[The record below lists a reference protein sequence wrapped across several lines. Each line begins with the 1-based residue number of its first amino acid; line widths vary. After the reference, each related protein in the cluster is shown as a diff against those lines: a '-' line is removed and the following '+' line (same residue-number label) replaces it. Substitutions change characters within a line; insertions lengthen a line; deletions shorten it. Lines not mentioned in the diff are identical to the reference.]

1 MHKYFVMLK
10 ISMNVS
16 FPYST
21 VVQEVVY
28 SGGANILTSV
38 LKVRDLQRHI
48 KQVSHIPQLMQ
59 HYQETPEFYVERK

>member
-1 MHKYFVMLK
+1 MLK

-38 LKVRDLQRHI
+38 LKVRDLQSHIGHI